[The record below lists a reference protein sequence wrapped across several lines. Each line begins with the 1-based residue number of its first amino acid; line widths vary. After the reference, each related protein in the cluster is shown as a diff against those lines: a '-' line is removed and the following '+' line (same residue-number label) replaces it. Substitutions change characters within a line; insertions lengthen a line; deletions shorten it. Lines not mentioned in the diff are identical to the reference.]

1 MLTGLE
7 RLTAGRTVI
16 VVAHRLSTLRR
27 ADRIHAIEQGRVVE
41 RGTHAEPAT
50 RPGVFRDMNLLL
62 DDQAAPRPSPR
73 PRLVVAG

>member
-27 ADRIHAIEQGRVVE
+27 ADRIYVIEQGRVVDAG
-41 RGTHAEPAT
+41 RTPSRPPGPACSAT
-50 RPGVFRDMNLLL
+50 
-62 DDQAAPRPSPR
+62 
-73 PRLVVAG
+73 